1 METKISD
8 KMHFHLIGSE
18 ANSVYYP
25 QCPSVCVS
33 VYAIA
38 ENPLPG
44 VLETSVEGC
53 MGNIVLPSLNY
64 LFSVLMI
71 FCILQFVWVFGQLT
85 GDR

>member
-1 METKISD
+1 MNTQYGIALSKYYTSGLETKISD

-33 VYAIA
+33 IYAIA

-44 VLETSVEGC
+44 VLETSGWRVYG
-53 MGNIVLPSLNY
+53 
-64 LFSVLMI
+64 
-71 FCILQFVWVFGQLT
+71 
-85 GDR
+85 